1 MSCMWIPGSIFRRK
15 NILLGVTGSIAA
27 FKACNLAS
35 TLSKFDAHVRTILTA
50 SALHFVG
57 PTSFVSLTN
66 DTAYTDQDYWSS
78 NIRSLHIELGR
89 WADVL
94 VVAPATANTLAK
106 IANGFADNLLTSTV
120 LGCNKPLVLV
130 PAMNVRMYENKITQ
144 ENLDKLRNLGCVV
157 VEPEVGHLADG
168 EVGKGRFPEIETIL
182 FHIARAVVPQD
193 LSGRNIVVT
202 AGPTREYIDE
212 VRFISNPSSGK
223 MGYALAQAL
232 ALRGADVTLLSG
244 PVTLDAPQGVRLLQ
258 FESVSEL
265 TQLMEHFLPEAD
277 AVVMAAAVGDFT
289 TEKREGKLRRQGEL
303 TLTLKATPDVVG
315 SFAAKY
321 TKPVYVAFAAGGA
334 DVIKDAEEKLEHKH
348 VDAIFANRID
358 TSQTGFAVDTNSGW
372 FVSKKRGV
380 EEAPLQSK
388 VDLAWWLSER
398 IVWLIE
404 AKSETSP

>member
-1 MSCMWIPGSIFRRK
+1 MWIPGSIFRRK

-27 FKACNLAS
+27 FKACSLAS

-57 PTSFVSLTN
+57 PTSFVSLAN
-66 DTAYTDQDYWSS
+66 DAAYTDQDYWSS

-120 LGCNKPLVLV
+120 LGCDKPLVLV

-168 EVGKGRFPEIETIL
+168 EVGKGRFPETETIL
-182 FHIARAVVPQD
+182 FHIAKAVVPQD

-244 PVTLDAPQGVRLLQ
+244 PVTLDVPQGVRLLQ

-265 TQLMEHFLPEAD
+265 MQLMEHFLPEAD

-289 TEKREGKLRRQGEL
+289 TERREGKLRRQGEL

-334 DVIKDAEEKLEHKH
+334 DVIKDAEEKLERKH

-372 FVSKKRGV
+372 FISKERGV

>member
-1 MSCMWIPGSIFRRK
+1 MWIPGSIFRRK

-27 FKACNLAS
+27 FKACSLAS

-57 PTSFVSLTN
+57 PTSFVSLAN
-66 DTAYTDQDYWSS
+66 DAAYTDQDYWSS

-120 LGCNKPLVLV
+120 LGCDKPLVLV

-168 EVGKGRFPEIETIL
+168 EVGKGRFPETETIL

-244 PVTLDAPQGVRLLQ
+244 PVTLDVPQGVRLLQ

-265 TQLMEHFLPEAD
+265 MQLMEHFLPEAD

-289 TEKREGKLRRQGEL
+289 TERREGKLRRQGEL
-303 TLTLKATPDVVG
+303 TLTLKATPD
-315 SFAAKY
+315 
-321 TKPVYVAFAAGGA
+321 FAAGGA
-334 DVIKDAEEKLEHKH
+334 DVIKDAEEKLERKH

-372 FVSKKRGV
+372 FISKERGV

>member
-1 MSCMWIPGSIFRRK
+1 VNSMWISGNVFRRK

-27 FKACNLAS
+27 FKACALAS
-35 TLSKFDAHVRTILTA
+35 TLSKYEAHVRTVLTP
-50 SALHFVG
+50 SALNFVG
-57 PTSFVSLTN
+57 SASFVSLTN
-66 DTAYTDQDYWSS
+66 DAAYTDQDYWSS

-106 IANGFADNLLTSTV
+106 IANGLADNLLTSTI
-120 LGCNKPLVLV
+120 LGSDKPLVLV

-144 ENLDKLRNLGCVV
+144 ENLKTLKNLGYIV

-168 EVGKGRFPEIETIL
+168 EVGKGRFPEIDTIL
-182 FHIARAVVPQD
+182 FHVAKTIVPQD
-193 LSGRNIVVT
+193 LTGKNIVVT
-202 AGPTREYIDE
+202 AGPTREYIDD

-232 ALRGADVTLLSG
+232 ALRGAEVTLLSG
-244 PVTLDAPQGVRLLQ
+244 PVTLDAPEGVRLVR
-258 FESVSEL
+258 FESVDEL
-265 TQLMEHFLPEAD
+265 ISLMDMFLPEAD

-289 TEKREGKLRRQGEL
+289 TEKKQGKLRRQGEL
-303 TLTLKATPDVVG
+303 TLTLRATPDVIG
-315 SFAAKY
+315 DFAEKY

-334 DVIKDAEEKLEHKH
+334 DVIKDAEEKLQRKH

-372 FVSKKRGV
+372 LISNRGV

-404 AKSETSP
+404 AKLETSP

>member
-1 MSCMWIPGSIFRRK
+1 
-15 NILLGVTGSIAA
+15 
-27 FKACNLAS
+27 
-35 TLSKFDAHVRTILTA
+35 
-50 SALHFVG
+50 
-57 PTSFVSLTN
+57 
-66 DTAYTDQDYWSS
+66 
-78 NIRSLHIELGR
+78 
-89 WADVL
+89 
-94 VVAPATANTLAK
+94 
-106 IANGFADNLLTSTV
+106 
-120 LGCNKPLVLV
+120 
-130 PAMNVRMYENKITQ
+130 
-144 ENLDKLRNLGCVV
+144 
-157 VEPEVGHLADG
+157 
-168 EVGKGRFPEIETIL
+168 
-182 FHIARAVVPQD
+182 
-193 LSGRNIVVT
+193 
-202 AGPTREYIDE
+202 
-212 VRFISNPSSGK
+212 

-244 PVTLDAPQGVRLLQ
+244 PVTLDVPQGVRLLQ

-265 TQLMEHFLPEAD
+265 MQLMEHFLPEAD

-289 TEKREGKLRRQGEL
+289 TERREGKLRRQGEL

-334 DVIKDAEEKLEHKH
+334 DVIKDAEEKLERKH

-372 FVSKKRGV
+372 FISKERGV